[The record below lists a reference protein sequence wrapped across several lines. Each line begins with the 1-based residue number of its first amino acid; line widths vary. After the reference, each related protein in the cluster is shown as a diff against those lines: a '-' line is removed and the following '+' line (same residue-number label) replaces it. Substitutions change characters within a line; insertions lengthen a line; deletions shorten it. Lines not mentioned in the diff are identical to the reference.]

1 MTQNDVAEFRKELK
15 RLFVGYRRNV
25 QAEKQDTVREEIS
38 LYFEMMQ
45 QDFSLND
52 VRRSVDYLLKHHV
65 GFYPTIADFFNAL
78 KVIRKRDAK
87 IMAGIVSER
96 AELEYKESLKPID
109 PEEQKKRMAPLNE
122 LLQAIETQ
130 LQTVPHEEKK

>member
-45 QDFSLND
+45 QAFSLND
-52 VRRSVDYLLKHHV
+52 VRRSVDYLLKHHA

-78 KVIRKRDAK
+78 KVIRKRDAQIK
-87 IMAGIVSER
+87 AGKASER
-96 AELEYKESLKPID
+96 MALEYKESLKPVSELECQQRIANID
-109 PEEQKKRMAPLNE
+109 N
-122 LLQAIETQ
+122 LLKALEGQMRNAT
-130 LQTVPHEEKK
+130 K

>member
-45 QDFSLND
+45 QAFSLND

-78 KVIRKRDAK
+78 KVIRKRDAQIK
-87 IMAGIVSER
+87 AGKASER
-96 AELEYKESLKPID
+96 MALEYKESLKPVSEVECQQRIANID
-109 PEEQKKRMAPLNE
+109 N
-122 LLQAIETQ
+122 LLKALEGQMRNAT
-130 LQTVPHEEKK
+130 K